1 MNIEINHVNKT
12 FNKKEVLQDVSLTAR
27 EGEILCLLGPS
38 GAGKTT
44 LIRLVTGG
52 LRPDSGE
59 ITIGGRAFPDRETM
73 KQIGF
78 MPQNDA
84 VYSDLSGLDNLLFFG
99 RLFGLSGKDLQQKA
113 EDSIRWVDL
122 EKDKKKLV
130 SRYSGGM
137 KKRLSLAVT
146 LLHNPSILLLDEPTV
161 GIDPILRKSVWDR
174 FEELRLEGKTI
185 IVSTHVMDEAA
196 RCQRAALLY
205 EGCLIENDTTE
216 NLLRKTNSGSLEE
229 LFFMAQKAGGTL

>member
-1 MNIEINHVNKT
+1 MNIDISHVVKI

-59 ITIGGRAFPDRETM
+59 ITIGGKNFPDRETM
-73 KQIGF
+73 KHIGF

-84 VYSDLSGLDNLLFFG
+84 VYTDLSGMDNLLFFG
-99 RLFGLSGKDLQQKA
+99 RLFGLSGKELRRKA
-113 EDSIRWVDL
+113 EDAIRWVDL
-122 EKDKKKLV
+122 GNDKEKLV

-161 GIDPILRKSVWDR
+161 GIDPVLRKSVWDR
-174 FEELRLEGKTI
+174 FEALRLEGKTI

-205 EGCLIENDTTE
+205 EGRLIENDTTE
-216 NLLRKTNSGSLEE
+216 NLLLKTQSGSLED